1 MSSGLFHGYAGRTV
15 RIHRRRG
22 RNLSGVILPQTRG
35 NPSSRILIRV
45 KNGGLYRIPVGNI
58 ERIEE
63 IFEMSKTD
71 SVINGG
77 IS

>member
-1 MSSGLFHGYAGRTV
+1 MMLSGRDYADRMV
-15 RIHRRRG
+15 RIYRKRG

-45 KNGGLYRIPVGNI
+45 KNGGLYRIPITNV

-63 IFEMSKTD
+63 VAI
-71 SVINGG
+71 
-77 IS
+77 

>member
-1 MSSGLFHGYAGRTV
+1 MILSGRDYAGRTV

-22 RNLSGVILPQTRG
+22 RNLSGQIVLQTRG

-45 KNGGLYRIPVGNI
+45 KNGGLYRIPITNV

-63 IFEMSKTD
+63 VAI
-71 SVINGG
+71 
-77 IS
+77 